1 MIKRIYSDLES
12 FKSLEFKPGLNILV
26 ADRVEGSSDKQT
38 RNSAGKSSLVEL
50 IDFIFGGTGSSYIFK
65 KKQLSEYTFSIH
77 FEISGTG
84 ITASRS
90 GKAHKIITFD
100 GDSSKFC
107 LQPEKLS
114 DDNPSGY
121 QVERWT
127 ELLGHEIFGLDCW
140 SSIGSERSTY
150 SPTFRMLFPYFLRRE
165 YAKGFLEPQRQNEK
179 QQPWDVRVS
188 LSYLIGLD
196 ESIPARYEKLKQ
208 LSEKLKKFKSLAG
221 DSSIDILGSSSDI
234 RTKLTIAEKN
244 SKKLADQVAV
254 FRVVDQYKDFEAEAS
269 RLTRD
274 IKELNDGNVADEILL
289 NELNDSIGSESPPS
303 TSNLLRLYEESGV
316 LFPNNVKRRFDEVEK
331 FHKAIVEN
339 RKAHLTAE
347 ISSAQHRIRTRNRKK
362 AAFDLRRSE
371 IMGILKTGGALDHFL
386 KLQQEAG
393 RLESEV
399 GLLRKKLELAQD
411 IENTKAQLAV
421 DRAQLDQ
428 AQQNEFNEKNEV
440 IKHAILI
447 FEELSEA
454 LYENERS
461 GSLHINPGKIGPD
474 FEIKIDGERS
484 KGISNMQIFCFDMM
498 LMQICRERGIGPDF
512 LVHDSHIF
520 DGVDERQV
528 AKALQLGAER
538 SASLGIQYIVT
549 MNSDALPTSG
559 FEGEFKLED
568 HVLTTRLTDETETG
582 GLFGLRF

>member
-12 FKSLEFKPGLNILV
+12 FKTLEFKPGLNILV

-50 IDFIFGGTGSSYIFK
+50 IDFLFGGTGSSNVFK
-65 KKQLSEYTFSIH
+65 NKHLSDYTFSIL
-77 FEISGTG
+77 FDLSGKNVS
-84 ITASRS
+84 ASRS
-90 GKAHKIITFD
+90 GKTHRFVTFD

-107 LQPEKLS
+107 LQPEKLY
-114 DDNPSGY
+114 DDYPSGY
-121 QVERWT
+121 QVDRWT

-140 SSIGSERSTY
+140 SSTGSERSTH
-150 SPTFRMLFPYFLRRE
+150 SPTFRMLFPYFVRRE
-165 YAKGFLEPQRQNEK
+165 YANGFLDPQRQNEK

-196 ESIPARYEKLKQ
+196 ESIPARFEKLKQ
-208 LSEKLKKFKSLAG
+208 LNEKLKKFKSLAG

-234 RTKLTIAEKN
+234 RTKLAIAEKR
-244 SKKLADQVAV
+244 SERLAKHVST
-254 FRVVDQYKDFEAEAS
+254 FRVVDQYKEFEAEAS
-269 RLTRD
+269 RLTRA

-289 NELNDSIGSESPPS
+289 HELSDSIRSESPPN

-339 RKAHLTAE
+339 RKAHLAAE
-347 ISSAQHRIRTRNRKK
+347 LNSAQNRIRTRNRRK
-362 AAFDLRRSE
+362 ATLDRRRSE
-371 IMGILKTGGALDHFL
+371 IMGILRTGGALDHFL

-399 GLLRKKLELAQD
+399 GSLRKKLELAQE

-428 AQQNEFNEKNEV
+428 AQQIDFIEKNDL

-461 GSLHINPGKIGPD
+461 GNLHIIPGKIGPD